1 MYALICNLMLVVMI
15 QFIDEIRYVIR
26 QKKTYART
34 IASSDKKRQ
43 TKIIFFLISCLY
55 QIVIS
60 LQEPFNVILNLPA
73 SIKQVLTDV
82 IISSSGEKS
91 RVPIHCDSIKK
102 NLENSYKC
110 LRMI

>member
-1 MYALICNLMLVVMI
+1 MYALICNLMLVVLI